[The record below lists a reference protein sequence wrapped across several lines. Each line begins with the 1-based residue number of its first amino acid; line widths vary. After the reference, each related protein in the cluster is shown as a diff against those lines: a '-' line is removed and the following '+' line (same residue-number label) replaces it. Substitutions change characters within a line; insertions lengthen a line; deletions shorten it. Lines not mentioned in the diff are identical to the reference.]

1 MVSKALCNGEGNCIS
16 VQEPGEWSVNEMEE
30 LCGPLWQ
37 PNTGLGSNRSEAN
50 PHREKKETFLS
61 CLFDNAGRVDVNL
74 CSSARKPPCGRTL

>member
-1 MVSKALCNGEGNCIS
+1 
-16 VQEPGEWSVNEMEE
+16 MEE